1 MRKEFIKKEMKCT
14 ILGRSIINRK
24 SVVKVNKCE
33 GKKERYKSKI

>member
-1 MRKEFIKKEMKCT
+1 MGKEFIKKEMKCT

-33 GKKERYKSKI
+33 GKKREI

>member
-1 MRKEFIKKEMKCT
+1 MKCT

-33 GKKERYKSKI
+33 GKKREI